1 MRPQS
6 SPGRAATSSACR
18 PHLPLPACAL
28 TTGHASVVP
37 TRLHT
42 ATKADRLREVASGSP
57 ASARTRSPVLCVRA
71 SRSIACVPRRATSRS
86 SSRRLLCRRF
96 RATRR
101 STSGGALSTRGSTS
115 QAARRCAGP
124 ATRDECAEQHDVR
137 RLPRRDDN
145 ARRTSSRNFTLR
157 DCAETAQTAK
167 PVELASAHAGADQ
180 RRPVAAGG
188 LICPAGIVTV
198 VHLPAV
204 TVAWVR
210 RPRSLP
216 ARGCSQ

>member
-6 SPGRAATSSACR
+6 PPGRAATSSACR
-18 PHLPLPACAL
+18 PRLPLPACAL

-96 RATRR
+96 QATRR

-167 PVELASAHAGADQ
+167 PVELDPIRPLGGRSAASCRCRRADLPRGDRDGGPLACGDGRVGAPAAQLAGAW
-180 RRPVAAGG
+180 
-188 LICPAGIVTV
+188 L
-198 VHLPAV
+198 
-204 TVAWVR
+204 
-210 RPRSLP
+210 
-216 ARGCSQ
+216 